1 MVRLAA
7 ETARYVAVA
16 LAAANSHWWSVDEF
30 DLYTQTGVAPAITS
44 VLEPCPPCSAHMP
57 TSPLP
62 ARARRRRVSASPAHC
77 HPASPSFR
85 AITGGTATI
94 SGTPPAGTSGTYD
107 VVISASNGIGS
118 PAVQHLVITL
128 SSAGTVPGSD
138 CSASSR
144 GLALSRAGWSA
155 SSNAHPSSTDA
166 PANALDGNSSTRFST
181 DVPQA
186 PGLFFEVDLGSKQSF
201 DELAME
207 SPSSPNDYAR
217 GYYIEVSDDASPRTI
232 VANCTG
238 TSSPE
243 VVRLAARDGVLR
255 GGGPAAANSHW
266 WSVDEFDLYT
276 QTGVAPAITSVPKP
290 RPPRRRICRLHHYRL
305 GLAGAGSQRVRDTAT
320 LASPPGPSPA
330 ARPRSQVPLLRARAA
345 PTTWSSPQA
354 TASEA
359 RRLSKAPGDQ
369 RGHPSYHH

>member
-1 MVRLAA
+1 M
-7 ETARYVAVA
+7 AVA
-16 LAAANSHWWSVDEF
+16 LAAANTHWWSVDEF
-30 DLYTQTGVAPAITS
+30 DLYQG
-44 VLEPCPPCSAHMP
+44 
-57 TSPLP
+57 
-62 ARARRRRVSASPAHC
+62 
-77 HPASPSFR
+77 
-85 AITGGTATI
+85 
-94 SGTPPAGTSGTYD
+94 
-107 VVISASNGIGS
+107 N
-118 PAVQHLVITL
+118 
-128 SSAGTVPGSD
+128 

-217 GYYIEVSDDASPRTI
+217 GYYIEVSDDASSWTI

-243 VVRLAARDGVLR
+243 VVRFAPQTARYVAVAL
-255 GGGPAAANSHW
+255 AAANSHW

-276 QTGVAPAITSVPKP
+276 QTGVAPAITERAEPC
-290 RPPRRRICRLHHYRL
+290 PPRRRICRLHHYRL
-305 GLAGAGSQRVRDTAT
+305 GLAGAGSQRVRHTAT
-320 LASPPGPSPA
+320 
-330 ARPRSQVPLLRARAA
+330 RPLL
-345 PTTWSSPQA
+345 PGHH
-354 TASEA
+354 
-359 RRLSKAPGDQ
+359 RRHGHDLRYPSCGHERHLRRGHLRKQRHRQPGRPAPG
-369 RGHPSYHH
+369 HHAQ